1 MTQIYVMLI
10 SFSGLFAVCVWLLVK
25 CVKLHMAMKR
35 REILEDF
42 GFIKDG
48 LSEIIQKGK
57 EMDDLC
63 ECLKQRDNTAQPI
76 DIRDVE
82 FDPSGT
88 DLSNLEEESRTDI
101 DETFIEK
108 PSASL
113 SFADIEAALEAG
125 TFVESYKSDFLHQPD
140 KKFKASSG
148 KCVLIRPEHHRKIQR
163 ILSAVNA
170 ECVTIYGF
178 IDNILC
184 EHFSKNA
191 VNIDEILNPNKTRL

>member
-1 MTQIYVMLI
+1 MTPIYVMFI
-10 SFSGLFAVCVWLLVK
+10 SFIGLFAVCVWLLVK

-35 REILEDF
+35 REILEDL
-42 GFIKDG
+42 GSIKDG
-48 LSEIIQKGK
+48 LSEIIEKGK
-57 EMDDLC
+57 EVEDLC
-63 ECLKQRDNTAQPI
+63 ERIKQRDNTVQPI

-82 FDPSGT
+82 FAPSGT
-88 DLSNLEEESRTDI
+88 NLSNLEEETRIDI

-113 SFADIEAALEAG
+113 SFADIEAAFEAG

-148 KCVLIRPEHHRKIQR
+148 KCVLIRPDHHRKIQR
-163 ILSAVNA
+163 IISAANA

-191 VNIDEILNPNKTRL
+191 ISIDEILNPSKTWL